1 MNKSKITLI
10 CLVLNS
16 IVSLIPVSAMKDP
29 YPICNSKSM
38 KVYIDRDLKFD
49 KHITAKS
56 KLLGNAVYETIL
68 TEQSN
73 ISLDTKNY
81 ISVAPNSCEGAVYKS
96 VCGF

>member
-1 MNKSKITLI
+1 
-10 CLVLNS
+10 
-16 IVSLIPVSAMKDP
+16 
-29 YPICNSKSM
+29 M

-68 TEQSN
+68 TMQGKQLVARFDCRTEQSN